1 MNPYIK
7 HIIEAFDFGSANKQK
22 KTINAIDIFKKEQ
35 LPIIFEHIDK
45 REQLNKQDYSILT
58 YFDSIYKV
66 YDNNS
71 LKELIKYFIKQFG
84 NECNLNWIDTSDITD
99 MSRLFDNSK
108 FNGDISRW
116 DVSNVTNMAYMFSWC
131 KYFNGD
137 ISNWDV
143 SNVTN
148 MEGMFETCAF
158 NGDISRW
165 DVSNVT
171 NMYWLFFSS

>member
-1 MNPYIK
+1 MNSYIK

-22 KTINAIDIFKKEQ
+22 KTINAIDILKKEQ

-45 REQLNKQDYSILT
+45 REELNKQDYSILT

-116 DVSNVTNMAYMFSWC
+116 DVSNVTNM
-131 KYFNGD
+131 
-137 ISNWDV
+137 
-143 SNVTN
+143 
-148 MEGMFETCAF
+148 
-158 NGDISRW
+158 
-165 DVSNVT
+165 
-171 NMYWLFFSS
+171 YWLFFSS